1 MTIYDAGHL
10 ARIRKDCELSC
21 VDFSRGTIKVDA
33 DGEFVVHLDRPL
45 VDIGN
50 FVEVVPSGRTFVSA
64 HQAEC
69 YLLQSLLVIQRG
81 ERQRIRMGR
90 VVGWD
95 TAAIVRTPV
104 NEAELA
110 EFRAHIDHRNR
121 VERLRTEL
129 AEALEAKQT
138 KAAAETDAAGIRER
152 YGISLQPEAQVADAP
167 AAPADAQ
174 DVPPAAFD
182 PGAILAALGADHANQ
197 PVQVPVYAGKRLAAQ
212 GKTKSPRGK

>member
-1 MTIYDAGHL
+1 MNIQDAGHL
-10 ARIRKDCELSC
+10 ARIRKDCELSNI
-21 VDFSRGTIKVDA
+21 DFTRGTIKVDA
-33 DGEFVVHLDRPL
+33 EGEFVVHLDRPL
-45 VDIGN
+45 FEIGS
-50 FVEVVPSGRTFVSA
+50 FVESVPSGRSFVSA
-64 HQAEC
+64 LQAEG
-69 YLLQSLLVIQRG
+69 YLLQSLLVIQRA
-81 ERQRIRMGR
+81 ERQRVRLGR

-95 TAAIVRTPV
+95 TASIVRTPV

-129 AEALEAKQT
+129 AEAVRAKQT
-138 KAAAETDAAGIRER
+138 KAAAETDAAGIRKR
-152 YGISLQPEAQVADAP
+152 YGISLQPEAQVAD
-167 AAPADAQ
+167 APADAQ